1 MSMFV
6 SPNLSNASNAMQ
18 IVILAKVNVLISLI
32 IVLVDT
38 SKRIDS
44 VCAVTLLCISNYM
57 VFSSNRS
64 ILHIDVPAFQ

>member
-6 SPNLSNASNAMQ
+6 SPNFSNASNAMQ
-18 IVILAKVNVLISLI
+18 IVILAKDNVLISLI

-44 VCAVTLLCISNYM
+44 VCAVTLLWLSNYM
-57 VFSSNRS
+57 VISSNRS